1 MRLNFSYICP
11 QTECYIMKAAELNQT
26 KSKLKNWIDQ
36 LDSSE
41 IIEFLDGLKDSSTDP
56 KLWDSLSE
64 TKKKI
69 IQKGLNDAE
78 EERVVSSQKFWK
90 ELKNE

>member
-1 MRLNFSYICP
+1 
-11 QTECYIMKAAELNQT
+11 MKAAELNQT
-26 KSKLKNWIDQ
+26 KSKLKDWIDQ

-69 IQKGLNDAE
+69 IQKGLNDAK

>member
-1 MRLNFSYICP
+1 
-11 QTECYIMKAAELNQT
+11 MKAAELNQT
-26 KSKLKNWIDQ
+26 KSKLKDWIDQ

-69 IQKGLNDAE
+69 IQKGLNDAK
-78 EERVVSSQKFWK
+78 EERVVSSQKFWE

>member
-1 MRLNFSYICP
+1 
-11 QTECYIMKAAELNQT
+11 MKAAELNQT
-26 KSKLKNWIDQ
+26 KSKLKDWIDQ
-36 LDSSE
+36 LYSSE

-69 IQKGLNDAE
+69 IQKGLNDAK
-78 EERVVSSQKFWK
+78 EERVVSSQKFWE

>member
-1 MRLNFSYICP
+1 
-11 QTECYIMKAAELNQT
+11 MKAAELNQT
-26 KSKLKNWIDQ
+26 KSKLKDWIDQ

-69 IQKGLNDAE
+69 IQKGLNDAK
-78 EERVVSSQKFWK
+78 EERVVSSQTFWK